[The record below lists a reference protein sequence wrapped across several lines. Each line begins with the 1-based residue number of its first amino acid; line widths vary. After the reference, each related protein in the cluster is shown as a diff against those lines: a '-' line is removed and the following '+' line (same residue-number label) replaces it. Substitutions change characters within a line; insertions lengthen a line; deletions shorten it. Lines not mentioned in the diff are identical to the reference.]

1 MPQSA
6 AWAQHM
12 PVSERAGVV
21 PPRTPAPDTGAADPF
36 GEQHSRRF
44 SVQRQILGALFHFH
58 SDSEALLALVD
69 AAYAGLPAHCLPAAP
84 QFHLTLDLVPRTP
97 GAVVGVPPP
106 VRTHAVGGLVCGV
119 MDDCNYLMLSVPERR
134 AMLMVSED
142 MLAHAYHVRYE
153 LIEFAVFLLAARG
166 IGLVPLHGACV
177 GRHGRCALLLGA
189 SGAGKSTLALHSL
202 LHGLEFIA
210 EDGVF
215 VAADSLLTTGVANFL
230 HLRPES
236 LGLLDARTRAWIS
249 ASPTIAR
256 RSGVEKY
263 EVDIRHGHAT
273 LAPTPLQL
281 SAVLMLSSQPAD
293 TSAPVLAPVPVTQ
306 IAECL
311 ARDQPYAAGQ
321 PGWLRFVAQV
331 QQLGMFTL
339 RRGAHPHASVEA
351 VLQVLR

>member
-6 AWAQHM
+6 AMAQY
-12 PVSERAGVV
+12 PPLGERAGD
-21 PPRTPAPDTGAADPF
+21 TAPVAVAADPF
-36 GEQHSRRF
+36 GEQRSRAL

-58 SDSEALLALVD
+58 SDSPALLALVD
-69 AAYAGLPAHCLPAAP
+69 AAYAGLPAHHLPGAP
-84 QFHLTLDLVPRTP
+84 QFHLTLDLVLRAS
-97 GAVVGVPPP
+97 GNVAAEPPP

-119 MDDCNYLMLSVPERR
+119 MDACNHLMLSISERR
-134 AMLMVSED
+134 AMLVVSED

-166 IGLVPLHGACV
+166 TGLVPLHGACV
-177 GRHGRCALLLGA
+177 GRRGRSVLLLGA

-215 VAADSLLTTGVANFL
+215 VAPDSLLTTGVANFL
-230 HLRPES
+230 HLRPEA
-236 LGLLDARTRAWIS
+236 LGLVDAQTHAWVR
-249 ASPTIAR
+249 ASPTIRR
-256 RSGVEKY
+256 RSGVEKF

-281 SAVLMLSSQPAD
+281 CAVVMLSKLPAS
-293 TSAPVLAPVPVTQ
+293 TSANALVPVPAAQ

-311 ARDQPYAAGQ
+311 QRDQPYAAGQ
-321 PGWLRFVAQV
+321 PGWQRFVAQV
-331 QQLGMFTL
+331 QRIGMFTL
-339 RRGAHPHASVEA
+339 HRGPHPQASLDA
-351 VLQVLR
+351 LLQVLR

>member
-6 AWAQHM
+6 ALAQHT
-12 PVSERAGVV
+12 PVSERACVV
-21 PPRTPAPDTGAADPF
+21 PPNTLAPDTLAADPF
-36 GEQHSRRF
+36 GEQRTRRF

-84 QFHLTLDLVPRTP
+84 QFHLTLDLLPRAP
-97 GAVVGVPPP
+97 GAMVDTPPP

-119 MDDCNYLMLSVPERR
+119 MDASNYLMLSVPERR
-134 AMLMVSED
+134 AMLVVSED

-177 GRHGRCALLLGA
+177 GRHGRCVLLLGA

-215 VAADSLLTTGVANFL
+215 VAPESLLTTGVANFL

-236 LGLLDARTRAWIS
+236 LGLLDAHTRAWIG
-249 ASPTIAR
+249 AAPTIRR

-281 SAVLMLSSQPAD
+281 SAVLMLSSQSAD
-293 TSAPVLAPVPVTQ
+293 ASAPSLVPVPVTQ
-306 IAECL
+306 IAESL

-321 PGWLRFVAQV
+321 PGWQRFVAQV
-331 QQLGMFTL
+331 QRVGMFTL

-351 VLQVLR
+351 VLRVLR